1 MQIPKFLIADNSAHP
16 EQIFIVH
23 TEYPRFLLDIST
35 EEIEWLDDL
44 EEESDVELESEIA
57 ELINLAYD
65 FFDEEMSGLEED

>member
-23 TEYPRFLLDIST
+23 TEYLAFTDIST
-35 EEIEWLDDL
+35 EEIEWFDDL

-57 ELINLAYD
+57 DLLI
-65 FFDEEMSGLEED
+65 